1 MYRIHTWSKENAF
14 VFSVNQSCIIATPW
28 GVNAWKKKTCN
39 LKPPNLY
46 VLYIISFRDW
56 VDFANHIVISSF
68 VFILEE
74 RKRQEGNLFLIYL
87 F

>member
-1 MYRIHTWSKENAF
+1 MLLFFGKLVLHYSNTLGG
-14 VFSVNQSCIIATPW
+14 

>member
-1 MYRIHTWSKENAF
+1 ME
-14 VFSVNQSCIIATPW
+14 
-28 GVNAWKKKTCN
+28 KKTCN